1 MRGRPVN
8 RGKSMG
14 KRSSQKSTLNV
25 PSVPGDTDCEP
36 GPSLGSIGSSRGRE
50 DRSKPAM
57 FRSSVNL
64 SSSRQ
69 DLSMR
74 TNLESKSVPMSY
86 GSDDSRARAGT
97 TEADPD
103 RLAVEWLQD
112 RAGERFETSHQVF
125 SRFKK
130 EQNQRNEREKTLC
143 AKVKS
148 LFAVLEGLG
157 GLTADLRAQASEA
170 TDYLIAGVKELSD
183 DAMRSQVGEIMR
195 GRQMLVAVAK
205 IRANSA
211 IDASRLRRGS
221 PPPTTTLLGTDLDRN
236 EDSDEKDNS
245 RTGKKGISSR
255 GIASRLGNS
264 DDSSADSDSFQ
275 AVRASFGDEI
285 STAASALAY
294 EVAEDSPSSDEYS
307 EDGDDGEGLYD
318 PEDQDDDD
326 DRDEVDLEQDARSGG
341 SKRVRWGR
349 QDDYSDDERRGPA
362 PWAYQDHTPKGKDV
376 ATGSDEEEDD
386 GLKEYA
392 DSSRDK
398 LADMLAQRERL
409 SWDQLGGNESPA
421 SSVESWVAEQ
431 AVRLEESDIEVP
443 EDQDIQHGDA
453 PTPPTPGTDR
463 EDEAGQVWNGLKI
476 THKPEALPP
485 PPAVRTTKSHSQ
497 PQPRNFPSMD
507 VISSDTKWSSH
518 EAEESPMQPRPN
530 DPEKSHLKSTSNEA
544 RETHT
549 KSSSSEAEESSGL
562 STGSEGYGGVTTAD
576 ASQSTGIEG
585 HTGPRSTMPK
595 PLGNS
600 SWVVKVKRK
609 RLRRAR
615 QRRARKVKQC
625 RRKSVPSGRGISST
639 MERDESQPEK
649 KTSMLDNISKAI
661 GSMSTTADT
670 KACLP
675 PRGLGAS
682 ISSIAYTLPA
692 TPADLREALG
702 ALVKAQFTAWV
713 ELFWFLVT
721 GSYLG
726 LDYMVRLVVD
736 PVQSVCARFEHWIE
750 HPLPRMAVSRVSW
763 ESRIILAIQLWL
775 GASFLVGQIYVAL
788 QRERAVWMDANRDTR
803 IYLLEYMR
811 EDPSWKWLPGVD
823 PNLMF
828 GWGEVKRIVW
838 SWLYRV
844 SVRGG

>member
-1 MRGRPVN
+1 MN
-8 RGKSMG
+8 RGKSTG
-14 KRSSQKSTLNV
+14 KRSSRKSTPNV
-25 PSVPGDTDCEP
+25 PSVPGDTDYGP
-36 GPSLGSIGSSRGRE
+36 GPSLSSMGSSRDGE
-50 DRSKPAM
+50 DRSEPA
-57 FRSSVNL
+57 RLGSSANPG
-64 SSSRQ
+64 SSRQ
-69 DLSMR
+69 DSSMR

-86 GSDDSRARAGT
+86 GSDGRRARAGT
-97 TEADPD
+97 TKADPD

-112 RAGERFETSHQVF
+112 GAGERFETSHQAF

-130 EQNQRNEREKTLC
+130 ERNQRGEREKTLC
-143 AKVKS
+143 AKIKS

-157 GLTADLRAQASEA
+157 GLTADLRAQASEV

-183 DAMRSQVGEIMR
+183 DATRSQVGEIMR

-205 IRANSA
+205 IRMNSA

-221 PPPTTTLLGTDLDRN
+221 PPPATTLLGTDLDRI
-236 EDSDEKDNS
+236 EDSDDEDNG
-245 RTGKKGISSR
+245 RAGKKGISSR
-255 GIASRLGNS
+255 GIASRLGDS
-264 DDSSADSDSFQ
+264 DDSSADSDIFQ
-275 AVRASFGDEI
+275 AVRASFSDEV
-285 STAASALAY
+285 STTASALAY
-294 EVAEDSPSSDEYS
+294 EVAEDGPSSDEYG

-326 DRDEVDLEQDARSGG
+326 DRDEVDLEHDARSGG
-341 SKRVRWGR
+341 SKRVRWDR
-349 QDDYSDDERRGPA
+349 RDDYSDDEKRGPA
-362 PWAYQDHTPKGKDV
+362 PWAYKGNTPKGKDV

-392 DSSRDK
+392 DGSGDK

-443 EDQDIQHGDA
+443 EEQDIQHGDA
-453 PTPPTPGTDR
+453 PTPSTPGTDR
-463 EDEAGQVWNGLKI
+463 EGDAGQLWNGLKI

-518 EAEESPMQPRPN
+518 EAEGSPMQPSSK
-530 DPEKSHLKSTSNEA
+530 DPEESRLKSTSNEA
-544 RETHT
+544 GETHT

-562 STGSEGYGGVTTAD
+562 STGSEGDGGVTTAD
-576 ASQSTGIEG
+576 ASQSKGTGG
-585 HTGPRSTMPK
+585 HTSARSIMPR

-600 SWVVKVKRK
+600 SRVVKVKRK
-609 RLRRAR
+609 RLQRVR

-625 RRKSVPSGRGISST
+625 RRKSAPSGRGISST

-649 KTSMLDNISKAI
+649 KSSMLDNISKAI
-661 GSMSTTADT
+661 GSMSTAANT

-682 ISSIAYTLPA
+682 ISSMAYTLPA
-692 TPADLREALG
+692 TPANLREALG
-702 ALVKAQFTAWV
+702 ALVKAQFMAWA

-726 LDYMVRLVVD
+726 LDYVVRLVVD

-750 HPLPRMAVSRVSW
+750 HPLPEMAVSRVSW
-763 ESRIILAIQLWL
+763 ESRIILAMQLWL

-803 IYLLEYMR
+803 IYLLEYMH

-828 GWGEVKRIVW
+828 GWGEAKRIIW
-838 SWLYRV
+838 SWV
-844 SVRGG
+844 